1 MDYKYIEQLL
11 ERYWNCQTTL
21 EEEQILR
28 SFFNQDD
35 IPIGLLKY
43 KSLFCYEM
51 QSKEVNVLDETFD
64 NKVLQRIGNG
74 RNRPL
79 IQRFLPLIKA
89 VAIVCFLIT
98 TGTIIENSMNY
109 HEQNSAIQQVAE
121 NKDTVSVVAPSVAYE
136 NTNTIDS
143 VTIIDNWQN

>member
-1 MDYKYIEQLL
+1 
-11 ERYWNCQTTL
+11 
-21 EEEQILR
+21 
-28 SFFNQDD
+28 
-35 IPIGLLKY
+35 
-43 KSLFCYEM
+43 M